1 MSTSDAA
8 TIGPSAPPARA
19 STRFRQLLAGGRT
32 VFVPG
37 CFNAVSARVIEVTGF
52 PAAYM
57 TGYGTSVAQ
66 LGMPDVGFATMSEMH
81 TNARWVANAV
91 SIPVIADADNG
102 YGNAINVTRTVREY
116 IQTGVAGIH
125 LEDQSLP
132 KRCGHVAGREVI
144 PLAEAVG
151 KIRAADA
158 VRRAT
163 DPDFVLIAR
172 TDARGAVGGSLDEAI
187 ARVNAYLD
195 AGADLGFVEGPTS
208 VAEVE
213 RICRETRG
221 PVFYNMTGV
230 SPRFTLDEMNAL
242 GIAVTITANTMLR
255 AALTAMYDVAIA
267 LRDDGPMAEAAL
279 MARIATHPVGDLHR
293 FSGLD
298 AVRRLEEAYLPAEE
312 LAKYEGTI
320 GYRPLP

>member
-1 MSTSDAA
+1 MTDAA
-8 TIGPSAPPARA
+8 APSAAPALRA
-19 STRFRQLLAGGRT
+19 TTRLRQLLAAGRT

-37 CFNAVSARVIEVTGF
+37 CFNAVSARVIEMTGF
-52 PAAYM
+52 ESVYM

-66 LGMPDVGFATMSEMH
+66 LGMPDVGFATMTEMH
-81 TNARWVANAV
+81 TNARWIANAV

-102 YGNAINVTRTVREY
+102 YGNAVNVTRTVREY
-116 IQTGVAGIH
+116 IQTGVAAIH

-132 KRCGHVAGREVI
+132 KRCGHVAGRQVI

-158 VRRAT
+158 VRRQV

-172 TDARGAVGGSLDEAI
+172 SDARGAVGGSLDDAI
-187 ARVNAYLD
+187 DRVNAYLD

-213 RICRETRG
+213 RICREVRG

-230 SPRFTLDEMNAL
+230 SPRFTLQQMNDYGMAM
-242 GIAVTITANTMLR
+242 TITANTMLR
-255 AALTAMYDVAIA
+255 AALTSMYDAAVAM
-267 LRDDGPMAEAAL
+267 RDEGPMAEAAL
-279 MARIATHPVGDLHR
+279 MERIASHPVGDLHR

-298 AVRRLEEAYLPAEE
+298 AIRKLEEAYMPAEE
-312 LAKYEGTI
+312 LAKYDGTI
-320 GYRPLP
+320 GYRPAG